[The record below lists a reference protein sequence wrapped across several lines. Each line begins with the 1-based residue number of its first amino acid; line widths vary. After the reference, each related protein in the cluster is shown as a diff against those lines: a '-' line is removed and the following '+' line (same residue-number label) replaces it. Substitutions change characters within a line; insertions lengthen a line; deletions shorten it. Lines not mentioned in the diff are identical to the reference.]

1 MANAV
6 VLVFDRLGAGYLGPY
21 GNTWIE
27 TPSCNRLAAEATL
40 VEWALAD
47 AVDLRAVYRSY
58 WQGLHALC
66 PERPVRS
73 LPEALAAA
81 GVHCAL
87 VTDETELLDFPGAAA
102 FAERIVL
109 TPDSPD
115 QPVAEILQTQIAQL
129 LAAAAEQLERMPE
142 PFLLWIHSRGM
153 AGPWDGPMELRNQ
166 FADEEDPPPPGLVVP
181 PVKQLASSADPDE
194 LLGYQQAYAG
204 QVALL
209 DLCLEAFLDAAEA
222 TPGWD
227 RTLLALTAPR
237 GYPLGEHGWVGA
249 SDAVVYEEQV
259 HVPLLLRQPNG
270 RQAGERCQQLVQPP
284 DLCVSLWEMFQ
295 LEPDPVGRW
304 GRSLLAAPDPALPA
318 RRDRAATVSPA
329 AHALRTP
336 AWLFIQRADGPRE
349 LYAKPDDRYEV
360 NEVGNRC
367 LEAAEQLADAWSD
380 TQQAAQLCQCP
391 QFPPLSELLLRGI
404 D

>member
-47 AVDLRAVYRSY
+47 AVELRAVYRSY

-66 PERPVRS
+66 PERPVRG
-73 LPEALAAA
+73 LPEALATA

-87 VTDETELLDFPGAAA
+87 VTDEPELLDFPGAAA

-109 TPDSPD
+109 TPDSPG
-115 QPVAEILQTQIAQL
+115 QPVAEVLHTQIAQL

-142 PFLLWIHSRGM
+142 PFLLWVHSRGM
-153 AGPWDGPMELRNQ
+153 AGPWDGPIELRNQ
-166 FADEEDPPPPGLVVP
+166 FADEEDPPPPGLVAP
-181 PVKQLASSADPDE
+181 PVMQVTSAVDPDE

-222 TPGWD
+222 MPGWN
-227 RTLLALTAPR
+227 RTLLALTSPR

-259 HVPLLLRQPNG
+259 HVPLLLRQPHG
-270 RQAGERCQQLVQPP
+270 RQAGVRCQQLAQPP
-284 DLCVSLWEMFQ
+284 DLCASLWDIFQ
-295 LEPDPVGRW
+295 LEPDLAGRW
-304 GRSLLAAPDPALPA
+304 GHSLLAAPDAALPA

-336 AWLFIQRADGPRE
+336 AWLFVQRADGRHE
-349 LYAKPDDRYEV
+349 LYAKPDDRCEV

-367 LEAAEQLADAWSD
+367 LEAVEQLANAWSD
-380 TQQAAQLCQCP
+380 IQQSAQAPQSTQLI
-391 QFPPLSELLLRGI
+391 PLSELLLHGI